1 MIWRTRVPL
10 SSTSLPFNPSS
21 SHALPVDTMDAEAE
35 EAAYEP
41 ENYDAGM
48 DQNFTDA
55 STSYSPLNE
64 PRETS
69 YPSVAEA
76 VAASGPGSEGTITWH
91 PVSTPQQFAPP
102 RVSASVERTPSNTVM
117 TMPPPNMDTP
127 YEPHLAMP
135 PSYFAS
141 QPVSVALDHWR
152 GARCPVAGPSHI
164 QPHLL
169 QNANYL
175 LPSYTMS
182 AATTPSAAYLS
193 LPPTPAAGP
202 SMPPASG
209 PVRKTRTHKSATTRR
224 KTAGAAP
231 TVRRAR
237 CALINTLSKFER
249 SQHTDAAL
257 AEHYRQVPWLRC
269 AWDGCTAI
277 IQNEELLTHLQ
288 NAHGTAKKEMKTVL
302 CLWGGGCRVSVSGS
316 ALKKHVRGEDH
327 LNLKLTCTGC
337 AGKFARKDA
346 LGRHLRGRR
355 RM

>member
-1 MIWRTRVPL
+1 MVWRTRVPL
-10 SSTSLPFNPSS
+10 ST
-21 SHALPVDTMDAEAE
+21 DTMAAEAE

-41 ENYDAGM
+41 ESYDAGM

-55 STSYSPLNE
+55 STSYSPPNE
-64 PRETS
+64 PRETLN
-69 YPSVAEA
+69 PSVADA
-76 VAASGPGSEGTITWH
+76 VATSGPGSEGTITWH
-91 PVSTPQQFAPP
+91 PVSTPQQFARPCI
-102 RVSASVERTPSNTVM
+102 SASVERTSSNTVM

-141 QPVSVALDHWR
+141 QPVPVALDHWR
-152 GARCPVAGPSHI
+152 GARYPVAGPSHI

-175 LPSYTMS
+175 LPSYPMS

-231 TVRRAR
+231 TVRRVP
-237 CALINTLSKFER
+237 CPLINTLSKPER
-249 SQHTDAAL
+249 TLHTAAAL
-257 AEHYRQVPWLRC
+257 AEHYRQTPTLQC
-269 AWDGCTAI
+269 AWDGCTPI
-277 IQNEELLTHLQ
+277 IQNAELLEHLQ
-288 NAHGTAKKEMKTVL
+288 HVHGTGKREMKTVV
-302 CLWGGGCRVSVSGS
+302 CLWGGGCKSAVGGS

-337 AGKFARKDA
+337 AGKFARRDA
-346 LGRHLRGRR
+346 LGRHLRGGAKEDE
-355 RM
+355 